1 MRHLSLYAHS
11 PRASADHPTRTDSC
25 GTFLQF
31 VIVAIS
37 SVYLVV
43 RVGLRRQQDAQ
54 AELAEMQETI
64 AAAKLADLERDV
76 EGLLEKGPRTCSPP
90 RLGPIHFP
98 EREDTFV

>member
-1 MRHLSLYAHS
+1 M
-11 PRASADHPTRTDSC
+11 
-25 GTFLQF
+25 
-31 VIVAIS
+31 
-37 SVYLVV
+37 YLVV

-64 AAAKLADLERDV
+64 AAAKLADLERDAA
-76 EGLLEKGPRTCSPP
+76 EALLEKGPRTSSPP